1 MVCIIVNL
9 FTFSQESII
18 LYIGDSLFLLIIGIL
33 ILSPTGWND
42 GKSGFGKRN
51 VRIMETQR
59 YAYSNV
65 TLRYA
70 LNGVMSFI
78 SSLLVNLQ
86 NSNHLLCYCQ
96 TPSIHCISLLP
107 HTPV

>member
-1 MVCIIVNL
+1 M
-9 FTFSQESII
+9 
-18 LYIGDSLFLLIIGIL
+18 IGIL

-42 GKSGFGKRN
+42 GKLDFGKRN

-70 LNGVMSFI
+70 LNGVSDKEI
-78 SSLLVNLQ
+78 VDGLKGKDD
-86 NSNHLLCYCQ
+86 
-96 TPSIHCISLLP
+96 SITRAVFRHVTVLSCRWIP
-107 HTPV
+107 TIHQI